1 MFTVYSFLMMV
12 ILFLLMILVI
22 SIPYISIIRKLKNA
36 MSEQSRMIYSLMI
49 RQNFSND
56 KVDDVS
62 AMMDSVSKTISTL
75 STSISS
81 VLKENNRLHNEKIMP
96 SPNLAEMITATIKE
110 QLSIEF
116 NLSKGQRLPNKDSIS
131 KIIMNVQMTYPH
143 VNEEYIVKKCLA
155 MIESMSLQE

>member
-1 MFTVYSFLMMV
+1 
-12 ILFLLMILVI
+12 
-22 SIPYISIIRKLKNA
+22 
-36 MSEQSRMIYSLMI
+36 MI